1 MKRNDITALHEKT
14 TAQLQT
20 QLEELKLELAKVSL
34 ELPVG
39 KLNDVR
45 KPGKIKDDIAR
56 IKTVLSLQK
65 LATFKD
71 NKDNKDS
78 KDAKEAVA
86 SKENK

>member
-71 NKDNKDS
+71 NKDS